1 MKTETTTKRGGKRE
15 GSGRKK
21 KPETKLHTFRI
32 PVKNFKLIV
41 MQILELINSH
51 KD

>member
-1 MKTETTTKRGGKRE
+1 MTTETTTKRGGKRT

-21 KPETKLHTFRI
+21 KPETELKTFRI
-32 PVKNFKLIV
+32 PVKNFKEIV
-41 MQILELINSH
+41 QQIIDLINSH